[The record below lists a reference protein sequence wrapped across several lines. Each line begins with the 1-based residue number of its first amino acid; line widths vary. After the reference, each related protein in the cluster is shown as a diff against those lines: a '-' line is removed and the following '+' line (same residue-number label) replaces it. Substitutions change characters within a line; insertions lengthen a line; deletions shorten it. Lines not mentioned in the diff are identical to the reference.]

1 MNGKQ
6 AKTEAEM
13 TKGETNDRR
22 NRKNVKSHIT
32 FLSVYELLEYY
43 IVTIK

>member
-22 NRKNVKSHIT
+22 NRKNVI